1 MITSAIEV
9 YQVFVKNTRFNWI
22 RQLLVN
28 QLQHSTDL
36 QVKWKI
42 DHQGRSYLE
51 IYDPTRA
58 TRNYFDSEAAA
69 RVWLEKRYNE

>member
-9 YQVFVKNTRFNWI
+9 CQIFVKNTKFNWV
-22 RQLLVN
+22 RRLLAN
-28 QLQHSTDL
+28 QLRHSTDL

-51 IYDPTRA
+51 IYDPTIA
-58 TRNYFDSEAAA
+58 TRNHFDSEEAA
-69 RVWLEKRYNE
+69 RIWLEKRHHI